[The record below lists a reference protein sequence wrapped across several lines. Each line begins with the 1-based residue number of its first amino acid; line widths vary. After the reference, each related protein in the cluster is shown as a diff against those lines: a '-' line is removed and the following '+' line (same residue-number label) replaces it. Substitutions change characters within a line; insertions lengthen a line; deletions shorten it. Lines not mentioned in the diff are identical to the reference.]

1 MKLEYVVHVSR
12 RILLLQIVAAYRIG
26 ASAIDNEFK
35 LLTDLYVDLHGKQRI
50 FRASAAL
57 DFLTPSAFSRALSEL
72 SKNLHGVDVAKVELT
87 SVEIDRS
94 AVHSMPFDLLKY
106 SDTSVGSLK
115 LAYTLVQNFSVLAF
129 IGLPNGPINFH
140 EAQYFLSGFNLSL
153 T

>member
-1 MKLEYVVHVSR
+1 M
-12 RILLLQIVAAYRIG
+12 AAYRIG

-35 LLTDLYVDLHGKQRI
+35 LLTDLYVDLHGKQRN
-50 FRASAAL
+50 FLLPFAL
-57 DFLTPSAFSRALSEL
+57 DFLTPSAFSGPFSEL
-72 SKNLHGVDVAKVELT
+72 TEDLHGVDVAQIKLT

-94 AVHSMPFDLLKY
+94 TVQSMPLDLLDHC
-106 SDTSVGSLK
+106 DTSVGSLK

-153 T
+153 I